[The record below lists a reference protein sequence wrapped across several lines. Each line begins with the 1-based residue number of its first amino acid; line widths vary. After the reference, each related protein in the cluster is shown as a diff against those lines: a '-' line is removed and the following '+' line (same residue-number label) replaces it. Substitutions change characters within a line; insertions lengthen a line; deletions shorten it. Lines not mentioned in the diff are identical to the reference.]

1 MNKLIKSQLEKVSRL
16 KLPKLTDDVVFI
28 SIKKTDLRL
37 PPRFEVDK
45 YFVIQLDPDLLS
57 IDSTLASQWN
67 GKSVPP
73 SNYMLIIV
81 LQILGR
87 MIKVEGVAYNPV
99 TGENEK
105 EPWTGWLPVSQVKIE
120 LELEE

>member
-16 KLPKLTDDVVFI
+16 KLPKLTDDTVFI

-57 IDSTLASQWN
+57 SESTLANQWN
-67 GKSVPP
+67 DKSVPP

-81 LQILGR
+81 LQVLGR
-87 MIKVEGVAYNPV
+87 MIKVEGVVYNPT